1 MSNRITPKQTL
12 IMWCLLAKNREVLQG
27 EIIPEIK
34 KADRE
39 ALVALGYITSEKLNR
54 AYLLKVEDKGWHWAS
69 GHLCD
74 ELPRSFK
81 VLQDWLTRVHYQLE
95 RNSQTLAEFI
105 GPPSEPPPKSI
116 LNKLRLRPRKSRMKS
131 KKLPAAQLR
140 QRIEEAYL
148 ALTNGRKAESV
159 PLSKVRA
166 QLADLDRATVD
177 AGLLR
182 IAQGDKQGNQKARL
196 GQISDPKALLQ
207 EERNAAFSP
216 GGEPFHLLWI
226 QP

>member
-1 MSNRITPKQTL
+1 MSNKITPKQTL

-54 AYLLKVEDKGWHWAS
+54 AYILKVEDKGWHWAS
-69 GHLCD
+69 EHLCD

-81 VLQDWLTRVHYQLE
+81 VLQDWLTRVHHQLE

-105 GPPSEPPPKSI
+105 GPPSEPPAKSI
-116 LNKLRLRPRKSRMKS
+116 PNKSRQRPRESRLKS
-131 KKLPAAQLR
+131 KKLSAAQLR

-159 PLSKVRA
+159 PLSKVRT

-182 IAQGDKQGNQKARL
+182 IVQGDKQGNQKARL

-207 EERNAAFSP
+207 EERDAAFSP

-226 QP
+226 KP

>member
-1 MSNRITPKQTL
+1 
-12 IMWCLLAKNREVLQG
+12 
-27 EIIPEIK
+27 
-34 KADRE
+34 
-39 ALVALGYITSEKLNR
+39 
-54 AYLLKVEDKGWHWAS
+54 
-69 GHLCD
+69 LCD

-81 VLQDWLTRVHYQLE
+81 VLQDWLTRVHHQLE

-105 GPPSEPPPKSI
+105 GPPSEPPAKSI
-116 LNKLRLRPRKSRMKS
+116 PNKSRQRPRESRLKS
-131 KKLPAAQLR
+131 KKLSAAQLR

-159 PLSKVRA
+159 PLSKVRT

-182 IAQGDKQGNQKARL
+182 IVQGDKQGNQKARL

-207 EERNAAFSP
+207 EERDAAFSP

-226 QP
+226 KP